1 MSGERISILKRD
13 GVAHVLRLGA
23 CLLMLVAAAVART
36 GQIWGIGV
44 AGRAGAEVSG
54 GGAETSP
61 LRAGPEGTTVVD
73 TSRLEGGASGYGGP
87 VPVEVAVREGRVVS
101 VAPVLPND
109 ETPMFFGLLDEA
121 GFWHAW
127 DGLGVEE
134 ALTVEVDAVAS
145 ATYSS
150 RAAMENVRMA
160 LGVHADAALPAG
172 EAWRA
177 PSAATVA
184 ALAVLVAAALLPLFP
199 QTRGRGWR
207 AALLVLDVAV
217 LGVWNGLFLSLD
229 RLLGWTANGPPRA
242 PADAAAALL
251 MLAMAFLFPLFGRT
265 SHYCLHACPF
275 GALQE
280 LASRIP
286 VPRPHIGPG
295 LAKALTGV
303 RVGIWGLIMLSLWC
317 GLAAP
322 WTGWE
327 LFGAFAWR
335 AVPVLVAV
343 LAAAAV
349 ALSVFVPRAY
359 CRFLCPTGT
368 LFKIAEARDGPR
380 S

>member
-1 MSGERISILKRD
+1 M
-13 GVAHVLRLGA
+13 RLGA
-23 CLLMLVAAAVART
+23 CLLMLAAAAVART
-36 GQIWGIGV
+36 GRIWGVEV
-44 AGRAGAEVSG
+44 AGGAGAAVSG
-54 GGAETSP
+54 GGAERGA

-73 TSRLEGGASGYGGP
+73 TRRLEGGASGYGGP

-121 GFWHAW
+121 GFWHSW

-134 ALTVEVDAVAS
+134 ALGTEVDAVAS

-150 RAAMENVRMA
+150 RAAIANVRAA
-160 LGVHADAALPAG
+160 LGVHADASPAA
-172 EAWRA
+172 EAVAHA

-184 ALAVLVAAALLPLFP
+184 ALAVLAAAALLPLFP
-199 QTRGRGWR
+199 RTRGRGWR
-207 AALLVLDVAV
+207 AALLALDVAV

-229 RLLGWTANGPPRA
+229 RLVGWTANGLPGA

-251 MLAMAFLFPLFGRT
+251 MLAMAFLFPLFGRA
-265 SHYCLHACPF
+265 SHYCLWACPF

-280 LASRIP
+280 LAARIP
-286 VPRPHIGPG
+286 APRPRIGAG
-295 LAKALTGV
+295 LAKALGGV
-303 RVGIWGLIMLSLWC
+303 RVGIWGAIMLSLWC

-335 AVPVLVAV
+335 AVPGLVTA

-349 ALSVFVPRAY
+349 GVSVFVPRAY

-368 LFKIAEARDGPR
+368 LFKAAEARD
-380 S
+380 